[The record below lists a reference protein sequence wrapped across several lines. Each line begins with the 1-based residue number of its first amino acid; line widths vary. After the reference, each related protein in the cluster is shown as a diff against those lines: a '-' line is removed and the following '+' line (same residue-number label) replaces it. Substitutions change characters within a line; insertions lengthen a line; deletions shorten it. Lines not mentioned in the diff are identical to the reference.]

1 MRSLHESI
9 PRIGI
14 PSILIVVR
22 SMELRHHEVSV
33 LNKLIAETTD
43 SVDGYTEAAG
53 DARKPF
59 FHDHF
64 LRRAA
69 ERREVRSMLQKQV
82 GLLGG
87 QPYHEGTLLAPAHR
101 VFALLCQ
108 VMSSDDKAVV
118 DEAER
123 AEEHIK
129 ARFED
134 ALKDDEISVAS
145 REVIQ
150 RGYASVLSG
159 YNEMRALKRKVHKKN

>member
-1 MRSLHESI
+1 MDLRRHEI
-9 PRIGI
+9 
-14 PSILIVVR
+14 
-22 SMELRHHEVSV
+22 SV
-33 LNKLIAETTD
+33 LNKLVEAAID
-43 SVDGYTEAAG
+43 SVEGYTEAAG

-69 ERREVRSMLQKQV
+69 ERQKVRSMLQTQV
-82 GLLGG
+82 HLLGG
-87 QPYHEGTLLAPAHR
+87 EPYDEGTFLAPTHR
-101 VFALLCQ
+101 VFALLCKA
-108 VMSSDDKAVV
+108 MSSDDKAVV
-118 DEAER
+118 DEVER

-129 ARFED
+129 AKFED

-159 YNEMRALKRKVHKKN
+159 HSEMRALKHVVHKKN